1 MSTSPSSRTELLQRR
16 LSGLTKKRQEGIVP
30 VPRDGVLPLSF
41 AQHRMWVLD
50 RLQPGG
56 TEYLMPLLLR
66 LPGPVD
72 PAALRRALDAL
83 VARHEVLRTRYP
95 AVDDEP
101 VLTIDAPG
109 PIALT
114 EVDLGSAEPAEAERR
129 LAGLV
134 AEDGRRPFDL
144 AAEHPVR
151 ALLARLPGEA
161 YALLLTLHHIAS
173 DGWSEDVL
181 LGELGALHEAF
192 AAGRPDPLDPQ
203 AVQYADFAAWQRA
216 QLSGD
221 RLAGQLAYWRDT
233 LADLTP
239 LALPTDRPRGPV
251 RDAAG
256 AIATFTVPAELAQP
270 LVELGRTQG
279 ATPFLVHLAA
289 FQLLLGRSCGQ
300 TDVVVGTPVAGRERD
315 DTQAMVGL
323 FANTVA
329 LRTDLGGDPS
339 FRELLGRVRETALG
353 AFTHQETPFERL
365 VDELAP
371 ERDPSRNPIFQ
382 VVFQLAAHAPAG
394 TGALRAEQRAV
405 DWRTAKFDLSLALT
419 ETADGSVSGE
429 LEYATALFD
438 PATIERTIAH
448 YLRLLAG
455 IAADP
460 DRPVHRLDLLPEA
473 ERALLASWSGPGR
486 GYPAEETLPEVFGQW
501 ARRTPDAPAATCEGV
516 SLTYAELNAR
526 ANRLAHR
533 LRAHGAGP
541 ETLVGVRFE
550 RGLDLVVALLGVL
563 KSGAGYL
570 PLDPGQPADR
580 LAYIL
585 ADAGA
590 GLLVTDRSAGGQGP
604 AREGV
609 TTLLLDEAGQDWPD
623 TDPAP
628 LASPGNTAY
637 VIHTSGSTGAP
648 KGVPVSHA
656 NVLRLLRS
664 CQEDFGF
671 GPEDVWT
678 LFHSYAFDFSV
689 WELWGALLNGGRVVV
704 VPYAVSRSPQ
714 DFLDLLVTERVT
726 VLNQT
731 PSAFRG
737 LQEAVAL
744 ADLRPGALALRTV
757 VFGGEA
763 LDVAELAP
771 WFERFG
777 DQRPALVNMY
787 GITETTVHVTHRP
800 VRSEETA
807 GARRSPIGRP
817 LGDLRLRLL
826 DPDLGPVPIGVPG
839 QLYVSGPGLAR
850 GYLNRPALTAERF
863 LPDPYATTP
872 GARMYRTGDLARY
885 DADGELEFLGRA
897 DGQLKIR
904 GHRIEPGEIEAAIG
918 ALPEVDKSLVIA
930 HRRADEREARLV
942 AYVAPRAGRT
952 LDPAELRAALGRTL
966 PGYMVPAVFVPLAAF
981 PMTANGKIDRRAL
994 PDPDAH
1000 RVLGGAAHVA
1010 PRTGTERI
1018 VAETWAEVLRL
1029 PQVGALDNFFHL
1041 GGDSIRAIKVI
1052 GALRRRGVDLTV
1064 QNLLVHQSVEGLARF
1079 ADLAAA
1085 ERRPSGRPG
1094 GGPGG
1099 GPGVGPDAEPNP
1111 EEQRVAPFA
1120 LLSAADR
1127 AALPP
1132 GLVDAYPLAMVQ
1144 AAMVYQMLAD
1154 RDESPYHNIT
1164 LFPFTDDAPFSLRA
1178 MREAAAR
1185 LARRHEIV
1193 RTAFDLTGY
1202 SEPLQLVHAEAVL
1215 EVGYDDLRGL
1225 DEERVRAELA
1235 EFTARTRRTP
1245 FDVARAPMLRFHVH
1259 QTADDRWTFSFIECH
1274 AILDGWSH
1282 HSLID
1287 EVMRDYRAIRD
1298 GRAPADPAGPR
1309 HTVRYADHV
1318 ALERRSLASGEDRAF
1333 WQQRVADF
1341 ERVVLPPSW
1350 AADPAAGERPYQVTV
1365 PFHDLEPGLR
1375 ALAADA
1381 GVPLKSVLFAAH
1393 LKAMATIG
1401 GSRRF
1406 HSGLV
1411 FNGRLETEGGELVRG
1426 MHLNT
1431 VPLGVELTG
1440 ATWRELV
1447 GEVFAAEVAAWPHR
1461 RFPLPEMQRAWG
1473 DGTPLVEV
1481 SFTYLDF
1488 HVLDDEQ
1495 IDSDEVVDVSP
1506 NEFALDA
1513 STFPGVFVLYGR
1525 PERISRA
1532 HAQRLAGLYRRI
1544 LEAMAADPGGDAGA
1558 DALAAEER
1566 EQLHRFATGP
1576 ERAVPDACVHEVFER
1591 QAARTPHAAAL
1602 HCADGSTLDYAA
1614 LNARANRIARRLR
1627 ALGVGPEST
1636 VGVLLRRG
1644 PDLVAALLG
1653 VLKAG
1658 GAYLPLD
1665 ATHPARRLA
1674 GVLTETGAA
1683 AVLTQQEL
1691 AGLVAGHDAE
1701 AVLLDRDEELA
1712 AQSPDDLGPIATP
1725 GNLAYT
1731 VYTSGSTGTPKGV
1744 MIEHRSLVNYA
1755 TWAAAEFP
1763 DVRGTGSP
1771 LYSAM
1776 TFDLPVT
1783 SLFPALLAGRPVT
1796 LTEDDGTPGLD
1807 GLVAAL
1813 ERGGFGLVKL
1823 TPTHLAVLNRT
1834 LSPAALA
1841 GATDRLVVGG
1851 EELTREALSA
1861 WTEHAPDT
1869 AVVNHYGPTEATVG
1883 CCVLKSRADLL
1894 PTGPVPIGRP
1904 VANTVLRVLDRDLR
1918 LVPAGVTGELYIG
1931 GVQLARG
1938 YARRPGL
1945 TADRFVPDPYA
1956 TEPGA
1961 RLYRTGDLARYRE
1974 DGVLEFGG
1982 RADNQVKIR
1991 GYRIEPGEVE
2001 GVLRRHPEV
2010 REVTVRVRTAPGGER
2025 ALVAYAVPREGADP
2039 RPGEL
2044 REWLLGRLPEYL
2056 VPSGFVLLDALPL
2069 TPSGKVDPHALPE
2082 PAAGSLPATPYLAP
2096 RTAVEGILATALAEV
2111 LGVPR
2116 VGVDD
2121 SFTDLG
2127 LHSLI
2132 AMRVIVR
2139 LREAHGLAVAFRDF
2153 YQHRT
2158 VAELARAIDPAV
2170 AADLAPALVADPARA
2185 VDAAADSVLWL
2196 RREGTRAPLFCV
2208 YPGGAQWYVHLAEH
2222 LAEDRRVVGLEWPGL
2237 HAEVPSPQSI
2247 GSVAEQFLGRIRAI
2261 RPTGPYHLLGWCGAG
2276 PVTSELAHRLH
2287 QDGERVT
2294 FALLDPALDSHT
2306 RRNLWDEAAMLAHGE
2321 ELLGKLDLAV
2331 GEEEVELLQAEFL
2344 KVLDYVID
2352 EGPKLAPR
2360 PGDTFWAG
2368 RLKVWRELAQ
2378 ATLGYRHRP
2387 FPGRMH
2393 LLIGDELAGGGHE
2406 VASGQP
2412 YREYLARWTE
2422 LTPGGLEVHRVGGD
2436 HLGVL
2441 QPPHVA
2447 GLARLLDGLMAETD

>member
-16 LSGLTKKRQEGIVP
+16 LRGLTKKRQDGIAP
-30 VPRDGVLPLSF
+30 VPRDGALPLSF

-50 RLQPGG
+50 RLRPGG

-72 PAALRRALDAL
+72 RAALRRALDAL

-101 VLTIDAPG
+101 VLVIDAPG

-114 EVDLGSAEPAEAERR
+114 TVDLGAAEPEQWEQPELAERR
-129 LAGLV
+129 LAELV

-151 ALLARLPGEA
+151 ALLAQLAGDEC
-161 YALLLTLHHIAS
+161 ALLLTIHHIAS

-181 LGELGALHEAF
+181 LGELGQLYEAY
-192 AAGRPDPLDPQ
+192 AAGRPSPLDPP
-203 AVQYADFAAWQRA
+203 AAQYADFAAWQRA
-216 QLSGD
+216 HLSGD
-221 RLAGQLAYWRDT
+221 RLAGQLAYWRSA

-239 LALPTDRPRGPV
+239 LDLPTDRPRGPV

-256 AIATFTVPAELAQP
+256 AIETFTVPAELAEP

-279 ATPFLVHLAA
+279 ATPFMVFLAA
-289 FQLLLGRSCGQ
+289 FQLLLGRGCEQS
-300 TDVVVGTPVAGRERD
+300 DVVVGTPVAGREQA
-315 DTQAMVGL
+315 DTQPMVGL

-329 LRTDLGGDPS
+329 LRTDLSGDPS
-339 FRELLGRVRETALG
+339 FLELLGRVRETALG

-382 VVFQLAAHAPAG
+382 VVFQLAAHTPAEP
-394 TGALRAEQRAV
+394 GALRAEQRPV
-405 DWRTAKFDLSLALT
+405 DWHTAKFDLTLALT
-419 ETADGSVSGE
+419 TTADGSVTGE

-438 PATIERTIAH
+438 RATIERTIGH

-455 IAADP
+455 IAAEP
-460 DRPVHRLDLLPEA
+460 GRPVGRLDLLPAA
-473 ERALLASWSGPGR
+473 ERELLASWGGSGR
-486 GYPAEETLPEVFGQW
+486 SYPAEETLPEVFRQW
-501 ARRTPDAPAATCEGV
+501 AERTPDALAATCDGV
-516 SLTYAELNAR
+516 SLTYAELNAG

-533 LRAHGAGP
+533 LRALGAGP
-541 ETLVGVRFE
+541 ETLVGVRCD

-585 ADAGA
+585 ADAGVTA
-590 GLLVTDRSAGGQGP
+590 LVTDRSTG
-604 AREGV
+604 EETV
-609 TTLLLDEAGQDWPD
+609 TTLLLDETGEDWPD

-628 LASPGNTAY
+628 RADPGNTAY
-637 VIHTSGSTGAP
+637 VIYTSGSTGAP
-648 KGVPVSHA
+648 KGVPVTHA

-671 GPEDVWT
+671 GPGDVWT

-689 WELWGALLNGGRVVV
+689 WELWGALLNGGRAVV
-704 VPYAVSRSPQ
+704 VPFALSRSPQ

-744 ADLRPGALALRTV
+744 AGLAPEALSLRTV

-771 WFERFG
+771 WFDRFG
-777 DQRPALVNMY
+777 DRRPVLVNMY
-787 GITETTVHVTHRP
+787 GITETTVHVTYRP
-800 VRSEETA
+800 VRAEDTG

-817 LGDLRLRLL
+817 LGDLRLHLL
-826 DPDLGPVPIGVPG
+826 DADLNPVPIGVRG
-839 QLYVSGPGLAR
+839 QLHVSGPGLAR
-850 GYLNRPALTAERF
+850 GYLHRPALTAERF

-885 DADGELEFLGRA
+885 GADGELEFVGRA

-918 ALPEVDKSLVIA
+918 ALPGVDTSLVIA
-930 HRRADEREARLV
+930 HRRPDEREARLV
-942 AYVAPRAGRT
+942 AYVVPGAGRT
-952 LDPAELRAALGRTL
+952 LDVAELRAALGRTL
-966 PGYMVPAVFVPLAAF
+966 PGYMVPAILVPLDAF

-994 PDPDAH
+994 PAPEAH
-1000 RVLGGAAHVA
+1000 RGLGGPEHVA
-1010 PRTGTERI
+1010 PRTGTEQT

-1029 PQVGALDNFFHL
+1029 PRVGALDNFFHL
-1041 GGDSIRAIKVI
+1041 GGDSIRAIKVV
-1052 GALRRRGVDLTV
+1052 GALRRRGIDLTV

-1079 ADLAAA
+1079 ADLA
-1085 ERRPSGRPG
+1085 RPG
-1094 GGPGG
+1094 GPAS
-1099 GPGVGPDAEPNP
+1099 V

-1120 LLSAADR
+1120 LLPDADR

-1164 LFPFTDDAPFSLRA
+1164 LFPFVDDAPFSLPA
-1178 MREAAAR
+1178 LREAAA
-1185 LARRHEIV
+1185 LLVRRHEIL

-1202 SEPLQLVHAEAVL
+1202 SEPLQLVHADATL

-1225 DEERVRAELA
+1225 DEERVGAELA

-1245 FDVARAPMLRFHVH
+1245 FDVGRAPMLRFHVH

-1287 EVMRDYRAIRD
+1287 EVMRDYRAIRA
-1298 GRAPADPAGPR
+1298 GQAPAAAGQR
-1309 HTVRYADHV
+1309 HTVRYADHI
-1318 ALERRSLASGEDRAF
+1318 ALERRSLASAEDRAF
-1333 WQQRVADF
+1333 WQQGVAGF

-1350 AADPAAGERPYQVTV
+1350 AADPAAGEQPYQVAV
-1365 PFHDLEPGLR
+1365 PFRDLEPGLR
-1375 ALAADA
+1375 ALAAAA

-1393 LKAMATIG
+1393 LKAMATIS

-1440 ATWRELV
+1440 GTWRELV
-1447 GEVFAAEVAAWPHR
+1447 GRVFAAEVAAWPHR

-1473 DGTPLVEV
+1473 DGTPLIEV

-1488 HVLDDEQ
+1488 HVLDDRQ
-1495 IDSDEVVDVSP
+1495 IESDKVVDVSP

-1525 PERISRA
+1525 PDRISRA
-1532 HAQRLAGLYRRI
+1532 NGQRLAGLYRRI
-1544 LEAMAADPGGDAGA
+1544 LEAMAADPQGDAGA

-1566 EQLHRFATGP
+1566 ELLDRYATGP
-1576 ERAVPDACVHEVFER
+1576 ATAVPDACVHELFER
-1591 QAARTPHAAAL
+1591 QAARTPDAVAL
-1602 HCADGSTLDYAA
+1602 HRADGGTVDYAG

-1627 ALGVGPEST
+1627 GLGVGPESK

-1658 GAYLPLD
+1658 AAYLPLD
-1665 ATHPARRLA
+1665 PAHPARRLT

-1683 AVLTQQEL
+1683 AVLTQEEL
-1691 AGLVAGHDAE
+1691 AGLVAGHPAGT
-1701 AVLLDRDEELA
+1701 VLLDRDAELDA
-1712 AQSPDDLGPIATP
+1712 LDPGDLGPVATP
-1725 GNLAYT
+1725 GNLAYI

-1755 TWAAAEFP
+1755 SWAAAEFP

-1783 SLFPALLAGRPVT
+1783 SLFPALLSGRPVT

-1823 TPTHLAVLNRT
+1823 TPTHLALLNQT
-1834 LSPAALA
+1834 LAPAALA
-1841 GATDRLVVGG
+1841 AATDRLVVGG

-1861 WTEHAPDT
+1861 WTEHAPAT

-1883 CCVLKSRADLL
+1883 CCILKSTADRL
-1894 PTGPVPIGRP
+1894 PAGPVPIGRP
-1904 VANTVLRVLDRDLR
+1904 VANTVMRILDRDLR

-1931 GVQLARG
+1931 GAQLARG
-1938 YARRPGL
+1938 YAERPGL

-1956 TEPGA
+1956 AVPGA
-1961 RLYRTGDLARYRE
+1961 RLYRTGDLARYGE
-1974 DGVLEFGG
+1974 DGLLEFGG

-1991 GYRIEPGEVE
+1991 GYRVEPGEVE
-2001 GVLRRHPEV
+2001 GVLRRHPAV
-2010 REVTVRVRTAPGGER
+2010 REATVRVRTAPGGDR
-2025 ALVAYAVPREGADP
+2025 SLVAYVVPRDGAA
-2039 RPGEL
+2039 PGAAEL
-2044 REWLLGRLPEYL
+2044 RDWLLGHLPEYL

-2069 TPSGKVDPHALPE
+2069 TPSGKVDPGALPE
-2082 PAAGSLPATPYLAP
+2082 PDAESVPATPYLAP
-2096 RTAVEGILATALAEV
+2096 RTAVEGLLAAALAEV
-2111 LGVPR
+2111 LGLPR
-2116 VGVDD
+2116 IGVDD

-2139 LREAHGLAVAFRDF
+2139 LREEHGTAVAFRDF

-2170 AADLAPALVADPARA
+2170 AADLAPARAADPAH
-2185 VDAAADSVLWL
+2185 AADGLADSVLWL
-2196 RREGTRAPLFCV
+2196 RREGVRAPLFCV

-2222 LAEDRRVVGLEWPGL
+2222 LAEDRQVVGLEWPGL
-2237 HAEVPSPQSI
+2237 HRDVASPQSI

-2287 QDGERVT
+2287 RDGEQVT

-2306 RRNLWDEAAMLAHGE
+2306 RRNLWEEVAMFARGE
-2321 ELLGKLDLAV
+2321 SLLGELDLAV
-2331 GEEEVELLQAEFL
+2331 GEEEIARLQGEFL

-2352 EGPKLAPR
+2352 EGARLAPR

-2387 FPGRMH
+2387 YPGRMH
-2393 LLIGDELAGGGHE
+2393 LLAGDELAGGGHD

-2412 YREYLARWTE
+2412 FRDYLARWTE
-2422 LTPGGLEVHRVGGD
+2422 LTPGGLELHRVGGD

-2441 QPPHVA
+2441 RPPHVA
-2447 GLARLLDGLMAETD
+2447 GLAEVLDRLMAETD

>member
-16 LSGLTKKRQEGIVP
+16 LSGLTKKRREGIAP
-30 VPRDGVLPLSF
+30 VPRDGALPLSF

-50 RLQPGG
+50 RLRPGG
-56 TEYLMPLLLR
+56 VEYLMPLLLR

-72 PAALRRALDAL
+72 PVALRRALDAL

-101 VLTIDAPG
+101 VLVIDAPG

-114 EVDLGSAEPAEAERR
+114 TVDLGSDGPEQAERR
-129 LAGLV
+129 LAELV

-144 AAEHPVR
+144 AAGHPVR
-151 ALLARLPGEA
+151 ALLATLTGDA
-161 YALLLTLHHIAS
+161 YALLLTIHHIAS

-181 LGELGALHEAF
+181 LGELGRLYEAF
-192 AAGRPDPLDPQ
+192 AAGLPDPLGPP
-203 AVQYADFAAWQRA
+203 AVQYADFAAWQRE

-221 RLAGQLAYWRDT
+221 RLAAQLAYWRGA

-256 AIATFTVPAELAQP
+256 SVARFTVPAELVAP
-270 LVELGRTQG
+270 LEELGRGRG
-279 ATPFLVHLAA
+279 ATPFMVFLAA

-300 TDVVVGTPVAGRERD
+300 TDVVVGTPVAGREQAD
-315 DTQAMVGL
+315 AQAMVGL

-329 LRTDLGGDPS
+329 LRADLAGDPS
-339 FRELLGRVRETALG
+339 FLELLGRVRESALG

-382 VVFQLAAHAPAG
+382 VVFQLAAHTPAEP
-394 TGALRAEQRAV
+394 GALRAEPQPV
-405 DWRTAKFDLSLALT
+405 DWHPAKFDLSLALT
-419 ETADGSVSGE
+419 TTADGSISGE

-438 PATIERTIAH
+438 PETIERTVAH

-460 DRPVHRLDLLPEA
+460 GRPVSRLDLLPDA
-473 ERALLASWSGPGR
+473 ERELLASWSGAGR
-486 GYPAEETLPEVFGQW
+486 SYPAEETLPEVFQQW
-501 ARRTPDAPAATCEGV
+501 ARRTPDALAVTCDGV

-533 LRAHGAGP
+533 LRALGARP
-541 ETLVGVRFE
+541 ETLVGVRCE
-550 RGLDLVVALLGVL
+550 RGLGLVVALLGVL

-580 LAYIL
+580 LAHIL

-590 GLLVTDRSAGGQGP
+590 TALVADRSTGE
-604 AREGV
+604 EGV
-609 TTLLLDEAGQDWPD
+609 TTLLLDEADQDRPD
-623 TDPAP
+623 PALCAGPDPDPDPAP
-628 LASPGNTAY
+628 RATSGNTAY

-648 KGVPVSHA
+648 KGVPVTHA

-704 VPYAVSRSPQ
+704 VPFAVSRSPQ
-714 DFLDLLVTERVT
+714 DFLDLLVAERVT

-737 LQEAVAL
+737 LQEAVEL
-744 ADLRPGALALRTV
+744 ADLRPEALSLRTV

-763 LDVAELAP
+763 LDVAELGP
-771 WFERFG
+771 WFDRFG
-777 DQRPALVNMY
+777 DRRPALVNMY

-800 VRSEETA
+800 VRAEETA

-817 LGDLRLRLL
+817 LGDLRLHLL
-826 DPDLGPVPIGVPG
+826 DADLTRVPIGVPG
-839 QLYVSGPGLAR
+839 QLHVSGPGLAR

-863 LPDPYATTP
+863 LPDPYAGTP

-885 DADGELEFLGRA
+885 GADGELEFLGRA
-897 DGQLKIR
+897 DSQVKIR

-918 ALPEVDKSLVIA
+918 GLPDVDKSLVIA

-952 LDPAELRAALGRTL
+952 LDVAELRAALGRTL
-966 PGYMVPAVFVPLAAF
+966 PGYMVPAVFVPLEAF
-981 PMTANGKIDRRAL
+981 PMTANGKIDHRAL
-994 PDPDAH
+994 PAPEAH
-1000 RVLGGAAHVA
+1000 RALGGPEHVA

-1029 PQVGALDNFFHL
+1029 PRVGALDNFFHL
-1041 GGDSIRAIKVI
+1041 GGDSIRAIKVV
-1052 GALRRRGVDLTV
+1052 GALRRRGIDLAV

-1079 ADLAAA
+1079 ADHAA
-1085 ERRPSGRPG
+1085 PG
-1094 GGPGG
+1094 GPA
-1099 GPGVGPDAEPNP
+1099 GV
-1111 EEQRVAPFA
+1111 EEQRVAPFE
-1120 LLSAADR
+1120 LLSPADR

-1164 LFPFTDDAPFSLRA
+1164 LFPFVDDAPFSLPA

-1185 LARRHEIV
+1185 LARRHEIL
-1193 RTAFDLTGY
+1193 RTGFDLTGY
-1202 SEPLQLVHAEAVL
+1202 SEPLQLVHADGTV
-1215 EVGYDDLRGL
+1215 EVGHDDLRGL
-1225 DEERVRAELA
+1225 DEERIRAELE
-1235 EFTARTRRTP
+1235 EFTTRTRRTP
-1245 FDVARAPMLRFHVH
+1245 FDIGRAPMLRFHVH

-1298 GRAPADPAGPR
+1298 GRAPADDAGQR

-1318 ALERRSLASGEDRAF
+1318 ALERRSLAGTEDRAF

-1365 PFHDLEPGLR
+1365 PFHDLEPALR
-1375 ALAADA
+1375 ELAAA
-1381 GVPLKSVLFAAH
+1381 GGVPLKSVLFAAH
-1393 LKAMATIG
+1393 LKAMAVIS

-1440 ATWRELV
+1440 GTWRELV
-1447 GEVFAAEVAAWPHR
+1447 GQVFAAEVAAWPHR

-1488 HVLDDEQ
+1488 HVLDDRRIE
-1495 IDSDEVVDVSP
+1495 SGKVVDVSP

-1532 HAQRLAGLYRRI
+1532 NGERLAGLYRRI
-1544 LEAMAADPGGDAGA
+1544 LEAMAADPLGDSGI

-1566 EQLHRFATGP
+1566 ELLDRFATGP
-1576 ERAVPDACVHEVFER
+1576 GTVVPDACVHELFER

-1602 HCADGSTLDYAA
+1602 HRADGSTVDYAE

-1627 ALGVGPEST
+1627 GLGVGPESK

-1644 PDLVAALLG
+1644 PDLVAALLA

-1658 GAYLPLD
+1658 AAYLPLD
-1665 ATHPARRLA
+1665 PAHPARRLA

-1683 AVLTQQEL
+1683 AVLTQAEL
-1691 AGLVAGHDAE
+1691 APLVAGHPAE
-1701 AVLLDRDEELA
+1701 AVLLDRDAETA
-1712 AQSPDDLGPIATP
+1712 AQDGDDLGPIATP
-1725 GNLAYT
+1725 ADLAYI

-1755 TWAAAEFP
+1755 SWAAAEFP
-1763 DVRGTGSP
+1763 DVHGTGSP

-1776 TFDLPVT
+1776 AFDLPVT
-1783 SLFPALLAGRPVT
+1783 SLFPALLSGRPVT

-1807 GLVAAL
+1807 GLVAVL

-1823 TPTHLAVLNRT
+1823 TPTHLALLNRT
-1834 LSPAALA
+1834 LPPAALA
-1841 GATDRLVVGG
+1841 SATDRLVVGG
-1851 EELTREALSA
+1851 EQLTREALSA
-1861 WTEHAPDT
+1861 WTEHAPAT

-1883 CCVLKSRADLL
+1883 CCILKSRADSL
-1894 PTGPVPIGRP
+1894 PEGPVPIGRP
-1904 VANTVLRVLDRDLR
+1904 VANTVTRILDRDLR
-1918 LVPAGVTGELYIG
+1918 LVPVGVLGELYIG
-1931 GVQLARG
+1931 GAQLARG
-1938 YARRPGL
+1938 YVQRPAL

-1956 TEPGA
+1956 AAPGA

-1974 DGVLEFGG
+1974 DGLLEFGG
-1982 RADNQVKIR
+1982 RADDQVKIR
-1991 GYRIEPGEVE
+1991 GYRVEPGEVE
-2001 GVLRRHPEV
+2001 GVLRRHGAV
-2010 REVTVRVRTAPGGER
+2010 REVAVRVRTAAGGDR
-2025 ALVAYAVPREGADP
+2025 GLVAYVVPRDGADI
-2039 RPGEL
+2039 RAAEL
-2044 REWLLGRLPEYL
+2044 RDWLLGHLPEYL
-2056 VPSGFVLLDALPL
+2056 VPSAFVLLDALPL
-2069 TPSGKVDPHALPE
+2069 TRSGKVDPHALPE
-2082 PAAGSLPATPYLAP
+2082 PDADSLPATTYLAP
-2096 RTAVEGILATALAEV
+2096 RTAIEGILATALAEV
-2111 LGVPR
+2111 LGLPR
-2116 VGVDD
+2116 IGVDD

-2132 AMRVIVR
+2132 AMRVIVK
-2139 LREAHGLAVAFRDF
+2139 LREEHGTAVAFRDF

-2170 AADLAPALVADPARA
+2170 AADLAPALVADPAH
-2185 VDAAADSVLWL
+2185 AADGLADAVLWL
-2196 RREGTRAPLFCV
+2196 RREGGRAPLFCV

-2237 HAEVPSPQSI
+2237 HRDVASPQSI

-2287 QDGERVT
+2287 HDGERVT

-2306 RRNLWDEAAMLAHGE
+2306 RRNLWDEAAMLARGE
-2321 ELLGKLDLAV
+2321 RLLGELDLAER
-2331 GEEEVELLQAEFL
+2331 EEEVELLQAEFL
-2344 KVLDYVID
+2344 KVLDHVID

-2387 FPGRMH
+2387 YPGRMH
-2393 LLIGDELAGGGHE
+2393 LLIGDELAGGAHD
-2406 VASGQP
+2406 VASGQSF
-2412 YREYLARWTE
+2412 RDYLTRWTE

-2447 GLARLLDGLMAETD
+2447 GLAGVLDRLMAEQD